1 VLQKVT
7 ICIIRLHFK
16 KGILLGD
23 ITLILLGAG
32 SASRFSLP
40 PKKQWL
46 WIGNEP
52 LWLKV
57 ANDFQELYEF
67 KSTIIVSSKDD
78 INTMSNFA
86 EHNFVVGGNT
96 RQQSLKN
103 ALKEVNTPYVLVSD
117 IARCC
122 LDEAMIKRVIS
133 EKKNRTCVVPTLKV
147 VDTLYFENAPIE
159 RENTKIIQTPQ
170 LSCSETLKEA
180 LSSEEEFTDDSSA
193 IASMGGKIIFVEGSI
208 KAHKLTTIE
217 DLSKMNCL
225 ERPSTRALTGFGID
239 IHPFEEGKQMVLCG
253 VEIDSPFGFKAHS
266 DGDVAIHALI
276 DALLGAA
283 GLGDIGEF
291 YPDTSDE
298 YEGADSKELLLDIV
312 KRLSDLG
319 YIIGN
324 VDLAIIAQTPRL
336 LNYKKAMRFKLAN
349 LLNLRPNLV
358 NIKATTAEKL
368 GWIGRKEGVAVEAVA
383 TLYYYDWTTNENYH
397 N

>member
-1 VLQKVT
+1 LSE
-7 ICIIRLHFK
+7 
-16 KGILLGD
+16 

-46 WIGNEP
+46 WMDTEP

-57 ANDFQELYEF
+57 TNDFQKLYSF

-78 INTMSNFA
+78 ITAMSNFG
-86 EHNFVVGGNT
+86 EYHFVEGGNS

-103 ALKEVNTPYVLVSD
+103 ALKNVTTPFVLVSD

-122 LDEAMIKRVIS
+122 LDKDMIKRVIS
-133 EKKNRTCVVPTLKV
+133 AKKNRSCVVPTLKV
-147 VDTLYFENAPIE
+147 VDTLYFENSPID

-170 LSCSETLKEA
+170 LSSTQTLKKA
-180 LSSEEEFTDDSSA
+180 LDSNIEFTDESSA
-193 IASMGGKIIFVEGSI
+193 VVSIGGEIIFVEGSA
-208 KAHKLTTIE
+208 KAHKLTTVE
-217 DLSKMNCL
+217 DLSKMSCL
-225 ERPSTRALTGFGID
+225 KRPSQRALTGFGID

-291 YPDTSDE
+291 YPDTSDT
-298 YEGADSKELLLDIV
+298 YKGADSRELLLDTT
-312 KRLSDLG
+312 KRLKDLG
-319 YIIGN
+319 YVIGN
-324 VDLAIIAQTPRL
+324 VDLTIIAQTPRL
-336 LNYKKAMRFKLAN
+336 LNYKKAMRFKLAR
-349 LLNLRPNLV
+349 LLNITPNLV

-383 TLYYYDWTTNENYH
+383 TLYYYDWTEQ
-397 N
+397 

>member
-1 VLQKVT
+1 
-7 ICIIRLHFK
+7 
-16 KGILLGD
+16 LGD

-46 WIGNEP
+46 WIGDAP

-57 ANDFQELYEF
+57 ANDFQELYDF
-67 KSTIIVSSKDD
+67 KSTMIVSSNDD
-78 INTMSNFA
+78 INTMENFA
-86 EHNFVVGGNT
+86 EYDFVVGGDT

-103 ALKEVNTPYVLVSD
+103 ALKEVHTPYVLVSD

-147 VDTLYFENAPIE
+147 VDTLYFGKAPIN
-159 RENTKIIQTPQ
+159 REDTKIIQTPQ
-170 LSCSETLKEA
+170 LSCSKILKEA
-180 LSSEEEFTDDSSA
+180 LASKEEFTDDSSA
-193 IASMGGKIIFVEGSI
+193 VASMGGEIVFVEGSA
-208 KAHKLTTIE
+208 KAHKLTTVE
-217 DLSKMNCL
+217 DLSKMTCL
-225 ERPSTRALTGFGID
+225 KRPSSRALTGFGID
-239 IHPFEEGKQMVLCG
+239 IHPFEEGKQMLLCG
-253 VEIDSPFGFKAHS
+253 IEINSPFGFKAHS

-291 YPDTSDE
+291 YPDTMKK
-298 YEGADSKELLLDIV
+298 YKGADSKELLLDTV
-312 KRLSDLG
+312 QRLKDFG
-319 YIIGN
+319 YVIGN

-349 LLNLRPNLV
+349 LLNLKPNLV

>member
-1 VLQKVT
+1 V
-7 ICIIRLHFK
+7 R
-16 KGILLGD
+16 D

-46 WIGNEP
+46 WIGNRP

-57 ANDFQELYEF
+57 ADDFQQLHEF
-67 KSTIIVSSKDD
+67 KETIIVSSKDD
-78 INTMSNFA
+78 INIMENFA
-86 EHNFVVGGNT
+86 PYTFVEGGDS

-103 ALKEVNTPYVLVSD
+103 ALKTIETPFVLVSD

-122 LDEAMIKRVIS
+122 LDREMIERVILA
-133 EKKNRTCVVPTLKV
+133 KKNRSCVVPTLKV
-147 VDTLYFENAPIE
+147 VDTLYFENSPIE
-159 RENTKIIQTPQ
+159 RESTKIIQTPQ
-170 LSCSETLKEA
+170 LSSTKTLKKA
-180 LSSEEEFTDDSSA
+180 LDSQSEFTDDSSA
-193 IASMGGKIIFVEGSI
+193 VASLGGEIIFVEGSQ
-208 KAHKLTTIE
+208 KAHKLTTVE

-225 ERPSTRALTGFGID
+225 TPPSQRALTGFGID
-239 IHPFEEGKQMVLCG
+239 IHPFEEGKQMILCG

-291 YPDTSDE
+291 YPDTSDN
-298 YEGADSKELLLDIV
+298 YKDADSSELLLDTV
-312 KRLSDLG
+312 KRLTNLG
-319 YIIGN
+319 YLIGN
-324 VDLAIIAQTPRL
+324 VDLTIIAQTPRL

-349 LLNLRPNLV
+349 LLNLTPNLV
-358 NIKATTAEKL
+358 NIKATTAEKM

-383 TLYYYDWTTNENYH
+383 TLYYYDWTQQ
-397 N
+397 

>member
-1 VLQKVT
+1 M
-7 ICIIRLHFK
+7 R
-16 KGILLGD
+16 D

-46 WIGNEP
+46 WMGSQP

-57 ANDFQELYEF
+57 ANDFQSINEF
-67 KSTIIVSSKDD
+67 KETIIVSSSDD
-78 INTMSNFA
+78 IQSMSNFA
-86 EHNFVVGGNT
+86 EYTFVEGGKS
-96 RQQSLKN
+96 RQESLKN
-103 ALKEVNTPYVLVSD
+103 ALINVTTPFVLVSD

-122 LDEAMIKRVIS
+122 LDSEMIECVIS
-133 EKKNRTCVVPTLKV
+133 AKKNNGCVVPTLKV
-147 VDTLYFENAPIE
+147 VDTLYFENTPID

-170 LSCSETLKEA
+170 LSCTQTLKEA
-180 LSSEEEFTDDSSA
+180 LATDTEFTDDSSA
-193 IASMGGKIIFVEGSI
+193 VASMGGEIIFVEGSL
-208 KAHKLTTIE
+208 KAHKLTTVD
-217 DLSKMNCL
+217 DLSKLTCL
-225 ERPSTRALTGFGID
+225 DKPSNRALTGFGID

-266 DGDVAIHALI
+266 DGDVAIHAVI

-298 YEGADSKELLLDIV
+298 YKGVDSRELLKDTV
-312 KRLSDLG
+312 QRLEGLG
-319 YIIGN
+319 YVIGN
-324 VDLAIIAQTPRL
+324 VDLTIIAQTPRL
-336 LNYKKAMRFKLAN
+336 LNYKKTMRFTMAS
-349 LLNLRPNLV
+349 LLNLTPNLV

-383 TLYYYDWTTNENYH
+383 TLYYYDWTQQ
-397 N
+397 

>member
-1 VLQKVT
+1 MN
-7 ICIIRLHFK
+7 
-16 KGILLGD
+16 D

-46 WIGNEP
+46 WIGQEP

-57 ANDFQELYEF
+57 ANEFQSISNFEH
-67 KSTIIVSSKDD
+67 TIIVSSQDD
-78 INTMSNFA
+78 ITSMSNFA
-86 EHNFVVGGNT
+86 EYSFVVGGKS
-96 RQQSLKN
+96 RQESLFN
-103 ALKEVNTPYVLVSD
+103 ALKQVKTPYVLVSD

-122 LDEAMIKRVIS
+122 LDREMIKRVLLA
-133 EKKNRTCVVPTLKV
+133 KNNRTCVVPTLKV
-147 VDTLYFENAPIE
+147 VDTLYLENTPID

-170 LSCSETLKEA
+170 LSCSTILKEA
-180 LSSEEEFTDDSSA
+180 LSRGIEFTDDSSA
-193 IASMGGKIIFVEGSI
+193 VASMGGEIVFVEGSV
-208 KAHKLTTIE
+208 KAHKLTTVE
-217 DLSKMNCL
+217 DLSKLSCL
-225 ERPSTRALTGFGID
+225 DKPSNRALTGFGID

-253 VEIDSPFGFKAHS
+253 VEIDSSFGFKAHS

-298 YEGADSKELLLDIV
+298 YKGADSKELLKDTV
-312 KRLSDLG
+312 KKLSNFG
-319 YIIGN
+319 YVIGN
-324 VDLAIIAQTPRL
+324 VDLTIIAQTPRL
-336 LNYKKAMRFKLAN
+336 LAYKKMMRFKLAS
-349 LLNLRPNLV
+349 LLNLTPNLV

-383 TLYYYDWTTNENYH
+383 TLYYYDWKKQ
-397 N
+397 

>member
-1 VLQKVT
+1 LS
-7 ICIIRLHFK
+7 
-16 KGILLGD
+16 D

-46 WIGNEP
+46 WIGTKP

-57 ANDFQELYEF
+57 TDDFQDVYSF
-67 KSTIIVSSKDD
+67 GSTIIVSSRDD
-78 INTMSNFA
+78 ISSMSNFTQ
-86 EHNFVVGGNT
+86 HTFVEGGNS

-103 ALKEVNTPYVLVSD
+103 ALKNVETPFVLVSD

-122 LDEAMIKRVIS
+122 LDSDMIKRVILA
-133 EKKNRTCVVPTLKV
+133 KKNRTCVVPTLKV
-147 VDTLYFENAPIE
+147 VDTLYFENSPID
-159 RENTKIIQTPQ
+159 REDTKIIQTPQ
-170 LSCSETLKEA
+170 LSCTETLKKA
-180 LSSEEEFTDDSSA
+180 LDSNVEFTDDSSA
-193 IASMGGKIIFVEGSI
+193 VASMGGEIIFVEGSV
-208 KAHKLTTIE
+208 KAHKLTTVE
-217 DLSKMNCL
+217 DLSKMSCL
-225 ERPSTRALTGFGID
+225 TKPSTRALTGFGID
-239 IHPFEEGKQMVLCG
+239 IHPFEDGKQMVLCG
-253 VEIDSPFGFKAHS
+253 IDIDSPFGFKAHS

-291 YPDTSDE
+291 YPDTSDT
-298 YEGADSKELLLDIV
+298 YKGADSKELLLDTV
-312 KRLSDLG
+312 ERLKDLG
-319 YIIGN
+319 YVIGN

-349 LLNLRPNLV
+349 LLNLSPNLV

-383 TLYYYDWTTNENYH
+383 TLYYYDWTQ
-397 N
+397 

>member
-1 VLQKVT
+1 MS
-7 ICIIRLHFK
+7 
-16 KGILLGD
+16 D

-46 WIGNEP
+46 WIGEQP

-57 ANDFQELYEF
+57 ANDFQDLNTF
-67 KSTIIVSSKDD
+67 QKTVIVSSKDD
-78 INTMSNFA
+78 IDVMSNFA
-86 EHNFVVGGNT
+86 EYTFVEGGNS

-103 ALKEVNTPYVLVSD
+103 ALKDVTTPYVLVSD

-122 LDEAMIKRVIS
+122 LDEAMIKRVILA
-133 EKKNRTCVVPTLKV
+133 KKNRACVVPTLKV
-147 VDTLYFENAPIE
+147 VDTLYFEGSPID
-159 RENTKIIQTPQ
+159 REATKVIQTPQ
-170 LSCSETLKEA
+170 LSCTKTLKEA
-180 LSSEEEFTDDSSA
+180 LDSDIEFTDDSSA
-193 IASMGGKIIFVEGSI
+193 VASMSGEIIFVEGSV
-208 KAHKLTTIE
+208 KAHKLTTVE
-217 DLSKMNCL
+217 DLSKMTCL
-225 ERPSTRALTGFGID
+225 ERPSSRALTGFGID
-239 IHPFEEGKQMVLCG
+239 IHPFEDGKQMVLCG
-253 VEIDSPFGFKAHS
+253 IEIDSPFGFKAHS

-291 YPDTSDE
+291 YPDTSDT
-298 YEGADSKELLLDIV
+298 YKGADSKELLLDTV
-312 KRLSDLG
+312 RRLKDLG
-319 YIIGN
+319 YVIGN

-336 LNYKKAMRFKLAN
+336 LNYKKAMRFKLSE